1 MRSRTLQQRPLDV
14 GFSSGGR
21 AGMDLPGFRVRFV
34 HTAVADAWIC
44 QRDDPV
50 DATGGGEDLPA
61 AVRATGCADQ
71 AETDR
76 ALWENSR
83 RCRDEPV
90 AVGEMEA
97 FITAAG

>member
-1 MRSRTLQQRPLDV
+1 MRSRSLQQRPLDV

-21 AGMDLPGFRVRFV
+21 NGMDLPGFRVRFV

-44 QRDDPV
+44 QRDDPL
-50 DATGGGEDLPA
+50 DATGGGEDLP
-61 AVRATGCADQ
+61 VVGCATGCADR

-76 ALWENSR
+76 VSWENPR